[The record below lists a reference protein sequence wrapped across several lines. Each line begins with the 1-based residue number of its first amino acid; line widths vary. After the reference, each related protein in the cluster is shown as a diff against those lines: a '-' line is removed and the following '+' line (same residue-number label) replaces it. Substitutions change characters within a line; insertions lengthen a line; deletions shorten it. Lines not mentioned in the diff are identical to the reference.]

1 VIIYRQGWTFLNF
14 LYDMMILYDNYVTKV
29 LRRFT

>member
-1 VIIYRQGWTFLNF
+1 
-14 LYDMMILYDNYVTKV
+14 MILYDNYVTKV